1 MSIRVIRGKLN
12 ASEYLFLPYTTSIMK
27 ANHYFKLIL
36 LFIYTISC
44 AGKGRS
50 ANATAGDIDSSI
62 ILKTQPN
69 DHFETGK
76 IISPVVCKANPTQSY
91 ALYIPAKTA
100 NQLLPVIYFF
110 DPHGD
115 GVIPLHQYKTLADR
129 YHFIL
134 IGSNNS
140 KNGNEWNDAENIWG
154 ILSSDSQERIPMDK
168 NRIYLCGFSGG
179 AKVATYIA
187 LHHPEIK
194 GVIANGAGLSD
205 ITQAGNF
212 NFSFTAI
219 AGEGDMNMTDLV
231 SINSALDK
239 TQGVHRI
246 IFFDGIHE
254 WAPESTM
261 NKAFAGFQF
270 DAMRQKIIPQNDSL
284 INNFIAENKKEIG
297 DDVSADNYI
306 KAEEACKLS
315 ISMLNGLTTEINWF
329 NEKENSLTNNPV
341 YQKQFQERQ
350 DLLVKE
356 ENIKAGYEQ
365 QFQNA
370 DMNYWIKTIND
381 DALKAKAKTP
391 EGNMYKRLQAYLSLA
406 FYSISNQFI
415 NGNQNKDAEHF
426 VTLYK
431 MADPTNNE
439 AWYLSAVLDAR
450 NNNATA
456 TKNDLLKSI
465 SLGFNDKKRLE
476 QQSEFQTFFTGGQ
489 VNLSEMEGKMK

>member
-1 MSIRVIRGKLN
+1 
-12 ASEYLFLPYTTSIMK
+12 MK

-44 AGKGRS
+44 VGKGHS
-50 ANATAGDIDSSI
+50 ANATGGDIDSTV
-62 ILKTQPN
+62 ILKTQQG

-76 IISPVVCKANPTQSY
+76 IISPVFCKADPTQSY
-91 ALYIPAKTA
+91 ALYIPAKNS
-100 NQLLPVIYFF
+100 NQSLPVIYFF

-115 GVIPLHQYKTLADR
+115 GVLPVHQYKALADR

-140 KNGNEWNDAENIWG
+140 KNGNGWSDAENIWE
-154 ILSSDSQERIPMDK
+154 ILSNDSQERIQIDK

-179 AKVATYIA
+179 AKVATYLA

-194 GVIANGAGLSD
+194 GVIANGAGLND

-231 SINSALDK
+231 SINNALDK
-239 TQGVHRI
+239 TQAVHRI

-261 NKAFAGFQF
+261 NTAFAGFQF

-284 INNFIAENKKEIG
+284 INNFTAENKKEIT
-297 DDVSADNYI
+297 DDVNADNYI
-306 KAEEACKLS
+306 NAEEVCKLS
-315 ISMLNGLTTEINWF
+315 ISMLNGLTNDVNWF
-329 NEKENSLTNNPV
+329 KEKATSLTNNSA
-341 YQKQFQERQ
+341 YKKQFQERQ
-350 DLLVKE
+350 NLLLKE

-365 QFQNA
+365 QFQNG
-370 DMNYWIKTIND
+370 DMNYWTKTIND
-381 DALKAKAKTP
+381 VTLKAKAKTP

-415 NGNQNKDAEHF
+415 NGNQNNDAQHF

-431 MADPTNNE
+431 MVDPTNSE

-450 NNNATA
+450 NNNAA
-456 TKNDLLKSI
+456 TTKDDLLKAV

-476 QQSEFQTFFTGGQ
+476 QQPEFQNQFTGGQ
-489 VNLSEMEGKMK
+489 LNLAKIESKMK